1 MFLDLRL
8 TKINPNMSFAV
19 VECVYLQS
27 GSQIKAGDKLFDIS
41 VDLSAGFSQYCP
53 PISYFRIVSR
63 EQAWVKNLAVSPGT
77 SLKVGE
83 LLAMFSSVVDDVEQD
98 ATRPLRVT
106 TAGIAHH
113 ASMWSANNQ

>member
-1 MFLDLRL
+1 MLLDLRL

-19 VECVYLQS
+19 VECVYLLP

-63 EQAWVKNLAVSPGT
+63 EPVWVKNVLVSPGT
-77 SLKVGE
+77 NLKVGE
-83 LLAMFSSVVDDVEQD
+83 QLAMCSSIDDEAGQG

-113 ASMWSANNQ
+113 ASMWSANSQ

>member
-19 VECVYLQS
+19 VECVYMQP
-27 GSQIKAGDKLFDIS
+27 GSKIKPGDKLFDVS

-63 EQAWVKNLAVSPGT
+63 EHAWAKELLVSPGT
-77 SLKVGE
+77 NLNVGE
-83 LLAMFSSVVDDVEQD
+83 LLAMCSSIDDQVGEG

-113 ASMWSANNQ
+113 ASMWSANSQ

>member
-1 MFLDLRL
+1 MLLDLRL
-8 TKINPNMSFAV
+8 TKINPNMSFAI
-19 VECVYLQS
+19 VECVYLQP
-27 GSQIKAGDKLFDIS
+27 GAQIKAGEKLFDIS

-63 EQAWVKNLAVSPGT
+63 EQAWIKALAVSPGT

-83 LLAMFSSVVDDVEQD
+83 LLAMCSSVADDTDQEP
-98 ATRPLRVT
+98 TRPLRVT